1 MTQIEVY
8 MRNFNDRMNIIE
20 KESQEM
26 IRKVLEEDKETA
38 KNETLKIQTQVKMD
52 RNYSKRLQAE
62 KFLVWDSLCQLFSC
76 FNCVNSM
83 DDS

>member
-38 KNETLKIQTQVKMD
+38 KNETLLTQVKMD
-52 RNYSKRLQAE
+52 INYSKRLQAE